1 MHIETLE
8 SAIDHFVAT
17 DDIDNVHASIHR
29 TLDPRT
35 DSPTDVLLAAEE
47 KLLAMLIPDVPDPEL
62 IAPGVRGWWVTHH
75 GHFIGVPYNETEW
88 TRAYIFYCCVYTVME
103 NLAEK

>member
-1 MHIETLE
+1 MYIETLE

-35 DSPTDVLLAAEE
+35 DSRRP
-47 KLLAMLIPDVPDPEL
+47 
-62 IAPGVRGWWVTHH
+62 
-75 GHFIGVPYNETEW
+75 
-88 TRAYIFYCCVYTVME
+88 
-103 NLAEK
+103 

>member
-17 DDIDNVHASIHR
+17 DDIDRIHDSIH
-29 TLDPRT
+29 
-35 DSPTDVLLAAEE
+35 
-47 KLLAMLIPDVPDPEL
+47 
-62 IAPGVRGWWVTHH
+62 H
-75 GHFIGVPYNETEW
+75 GRFIGVPYNETEW